1 MPEPDD
7 ITLLKQYAGGD
18 EPAFTALFERYVNL
32 VYSTA
37 LRQAR
42 NPSHAEEVTQAV
54 FILLARKAKS
64 LSPKTVLSGWLYQAA
79 RLTTASLIKREIRR
93 QRREQK
99 VYMQTL
105 TEPDTSLW
113 EQISPLL
120 DDAMGRLGE
129 KDRNAIVLRFFENR
143 TSQEVAAALKLN
155 EVTARKR
162 VSRALEKLRTLF
174 AKRGVV
180 LTTAIIAGTISSNSV
195 HAAPAALANSATAV
209 AIAKGATASGSI
221 LALVKTTLIAMKTK
235 TIIVASIAA
244 AAVIL
249 GTGTYLAFKSLQ
261 PKTAPA
267 ATIFSDALPI
277 KFANDDFK
285 DPAAN
290 PVAALLLG
298 SNRNSGKFLNEVDPD
313 TRRTT
318 NSSPAGHIKCLVAPT
333 STGSA
338 DYLDSLPSAFE
349 RGLAASR
356 YNKYFVNND
365 SSLFGKRIRITGW
378 MKTSDVRNW
387 AGVDMVVAN
396 TGGHIFAFDG
406 MFDRPFHGTTG
417 WQQVEFV
424 TDVPREPCVIALSPT
439 LYGTGEMWCDDFQ
452 IDVVPSN
459 TPTTDDRTW
468 NVWCQNPYDYSETTD
483 YNVTHNGHPALCIA
497 YVSPE
502 APPKYSFVW
511 WGQHNRDPE
520 KFKKYLGHT
529 VRMSIWAKSDYIL
542 GNSGLN
548 LEPKGVGGQTLAK
561 QHSASGK
568 TQIRGTSDWAEHSIT
583 CAVPEDT
590 EDFQTGFFIFGPG
603 KLWLD
608 MDSFKCEIVK

>member
-1 MPEPDD
+1 MSGQQPLP
-7 ITLLKQYAGGD
+7 ICRTC
-18 EPAFTALFERYVNL
+18 NL
-32 VYSTA
+32 
-37 LRQAR
+37 
-42 NPSHAEEVTQAV
+42 NPPT
-54 FILLARKAKS
+54 
-64 LSPKTVLSGWLYQAA
+64 
-79 RLTTASLIKREIRR
+79 
-93 QRREQK
+93 
-99 VYMQTL
+99 
-105 TEPDTSLW
+105 
-113 EQISPLL
+113 
-120 DDAMGRLGE
+120 
-129 KDRNAIVLRFFENR
+129 
-143 TSQEVAAALKLN
+143 
-155 EVTARKR
+155 
-162 VSRALEKLRTLF
+162 
-174 AKRGVV
+174 
-180 LTTAIIAGTISSNSV
+180 
-195 HAAPAALANSATAV
+195 
-209 AIAKGATASGSI
+209 
-221 LALVKTTLIAMKTK
+221 LVKATLIAMKTK

-338 DYLDSLPSAFE
+338 DYLNSLPSAFE

-406 MFDRPFHGTTG
+406 MFDRPLHGTTG

-424 TDVPREPCVIALSPT
+424 TDIPREPCVIALSPT

-483 YNVTHNGHPALCIA
+483 SNVTHNGHPALCIA
-497 YVSPE
+497 YISHE

-529 VRMSIWAKSDYIL
+529 VRMSIRAKSDYIL

-548 LEPKGVGGQTLAK
+548 LEPKGVRGQTLAK
-561 QHSASGK
+561 HSAFGK
-568 TQIRGTSDWAEHSIT
+568 AQIRDTSDWAEHSIT
-583 CAVPEDT
+583 CVVPEAT

>member
-18 EPAFTALFERYVNL
+18 ESAFTALFERHVHL
-32 VYSTA
+32 VYSAA

-64 LSPKTVLSGWLYQAA
+64 LSPKTVLSGWLYQAV

-93 QRREQK
+93 QRREQE

-105 TEPDTSLW
+105 KEPDTSLW

-143 TSQEVAAALKLN
+143 TPQEVAAALKLN
-155 EVTARKR
+155 DVTARKR
-162 VSRALEKLRTLF
+162 VSRTLEKLRTFF

-180 LTTAIIAGTISSNSV
+180 LTTAIIAGTISGNSV
-195 HAAPAALANSATAV
+195 QAAPATLANSATAV
-209 AIAKGATASGSI
+209 AIAHGAMAGGST
-221 LALVKTTLIAMKTK
+221 LTLVKATLIAMKTK

-338 DYLDSLPSAFE
+338 DYLNSLPSAFE

-378 MKTSDVRNW
+378 MKTSNVRNW

-406 MFDRPFHGTTG
+406 MFDRPLHGTTG

-424 TDVPREPCVIALSPT
+424 TDIPREPCVIALSPT

-452 IDVVPSN
+452 IDVVPSD

-483 YNVTHNGHPALCIA
+483 SNVTHNGHPALCIA
-497 YVSPE
+497 YISHE
-502 APPKYSFVW
+502 APQKYSFVW

-520 KFKKYLGHT
+520 TFKKYRGHT

-561 QHSASGK
+561 HSAFGK
-568 TQIRGTSDWAEHSIT
+568 TQIRNTSDWAEHSIT
-583 CAVPEDT
+583 CVVPKDT

>member
-18 EPAFTALFERYVNL
+18 ESAFTTLFERYVHL

-42 NPSHAEEVTQAV
+42 NPSHAEEITQAV

-79 RLTTASLIKREIRR
+79 RLTTSSLIKREIRR
-93 QRREQK
+93 QRREQE

-143 TSQEVAAALKLN
+143 TPQEVAAALKLN

-162 VSRALEKLRTLF
+162 VSRALEKLRTFF

-180 LTTAIIAGTISSNSV
+180 LTTAIIAGTISGNSV
-195 HAAPAALANSATAV
+195 QVAPAALANSATAV

-221 LALVKTTLIAMKTK
+221 LALVKATLIAMKTK

-244 AAVIL
+244 AAVTL
-249 GTGTYLAFKSLQ
+249 GTGTYLSFKSLQ

-298 SNRNSGKFLNEVDPD
+298 SNRNSDKFLNEIDPD

-333 STGSA
+333 LTGSA
-338 DYLDSLPSAFE
+338 DYLNSLPSAFA

-406 MFDRPFHGTTG
+406 MFDRPLHGTTG

-483 YNVTHNGHPALCIA
+483 SNVTHNGNPALCIA
-497 YVSPE
+497 YISHE

-520 KFKKYLGHT
+520 KFKRYRGHT
-529 VRMSIWAKSDYIL
+529 VRMSIWAKSENIL

-548 LEPKGVGGQTLAK
+548 LEPKGGGGQTLAK
-561 QHSASGK
+561 HSAFGK
-568 TQIRGTSDWAEHSIT
+568 TQIRDTSNWAEHSIT
-583 CAVPEDT
+583 CVVPEDT

>member
-1 MPEPDD
+1 MTDVPDAR
-7 ITLLKQYAGGD
+7 LLEQFARNGS
-18 EPAFTALFERYVNL
+18 EEAFAALVQRHIAL
-32 VYSTA
+32 VHSVA
-37 LRQAR
+37 LRHTANAQ
-42 NPSHAEEVTQAV
+42 HAQDITQAV
-54 FILLARKAKS
+54 FVILARKAGS
-64 LSPKTVLSGWLYQAA
+64 LGRKTVLPGWLYHTA
-79 RLTTASLIKREIRR
+79 RLTAANLQRAEMSRV
-93 QRREQK
+93 RREQEAF
-99 VYMQTL
+99 MQSQL
-105 TEPDTSLW
+105 EESVNDALWRELSPQLDEAMAGLGTS
-113 EQISPLL
+113 ER
-120 DDAMGRLGE
+120 DAL
-129 KDRNAIVLRFFENR
+129 VLRYFQNKSMAEVGQFLGLAEN
-143 TSQEVAAALKLN
+143 
-155 EVTARKR
+155 TAQKR
-162 VSRALEKLRTLF
+162 VSRALEKLRAFFT
-174 AKRGVV
+174 KRGVTS
-180 LTTAIIAGTISSNSV
+180 TTAIIAGAISANSV
-195 HAAPAALANSATAV
+195 QAVPVALAKSVTAV
-209 AIAKGATASGSI
+209 AIAKGAAASGSI
-221 LALVKTTLIAMKTK
+221 LALVKATLIAMKTK

-249 GTGTYLAFKSLQ
+249 GTGTYLTFKSLQ

-267 ATIFSDALPI
+267 DALPI

-290 PVAALLLG
+290 PVTALLLG
-298 SNRNSGKFLNEVDPD
+298 GNRNSGKFLNEVDPD

-318 NSSPAGHIKCLVAPT
+318 NSSPAGHIKCLVAST

-338 DYLDSLPSAFE
+338 DYLNSLPSAFE

-356 YNKYFVNND
+356 YNKYFIHND

-396 TGGHIFAFDG
+396 TGGHIFAYDG
-406 MFDRPFHGTTG
+406 MFDRPLHGTTG

-424 TDVPREPCVIALSPT
+424 TDIPREPCVIALSPT

-468 NVWCQNPYDYSETTD
+468 NVWCQNPCDYSETTD
-483 YNVTHNGHPALCIA
+483 SNVTHDGHPALCIA
-497 YVSPE
+497 YISHE
-502 APPKYSFVW
+502 APQKYSFVW
-511 WGQHNRDPE
+511 WGQHNRDLE
-520 KFKKYLGHT
+520 TFKKYRGHT

-548 LEPKGVGGQTLAK
+548 LEPKGVGGRTLAK
-561 QHSASGK
+561 HSAFGK
-568 TQIRGTSDWAEHSIT
+568 TQIRDTSDWAEHSIT
-583 CAVPEDT
+583 CVIPKDT